1 MSQER
6 FMNEKTEERTII
18 SFKKTVEE
26 LEKRLILD
34 ALEYTGWI
42 QAKAAK
48 RLDISQ
54 RILGYKMKKYGIRN
68 RTTKT

>member
-1 MSQER
+1 
-6 FMNEKTEERTII
+6 MNEKVRDNTVI

-34 ALEYTGWI
+34 ALESTDWVQI
-42 QAKAAK
+42 HAAR

-54 RILGYKMKKYGIRN
+54 RILGYKMRKYGLKK
-68 RTTKT
+68 RTTKV